1 MLLQNKTQKLELI
14 SNDNIVMEDLVE
26 AINHGILV
34 SNLAVM
40 LSRELKLDSQFCN
53 RMAQAGML
61 HDIGKLKLGKSIYG
75 EKKGALVIEEMNQI
89 RMHPTI
95 GYDILKQ
102 YDYHESIL
110 EAIYHHHENDDGSG
124 YPHNLKGDSIPLG
137 GKILR
142 ICDVFAAL
150 VSDRPY
156 RAAFDIN
163 TAIILMIEE
172 VKNFDMQLFLAF
184 LTLVHSEKF
193 SEIQNFIDTL
203 KEREQQEQHDNNQLE
218 CYEIMEN
225 MV

>member
-1 MLLQNKTQKLELI
+1 MLLQNKTHKLEYI
-14 SNDNIVMEDLVE
+14 SNDNIVAEDLVE

-40 LSRELKLDSQFCN
+40 LSRELNLDPQFCK

-61 HDIGKLKLGKSIYG
+61 HDIGKLKLGKSVYG

-95 GYDILKQ
+95 GYTILKQ

-110 EAIYHHHENDDGSG
+110 EAIYHHHENYDGSG
-124 YPHNLKGDSIPLG
+124 YPHNLKGDTIPLG

-156 RAAFDIN
+156 RAAFDID
-163 TAIILMIEE
+163 TTIYLMIEE
-172 VKNFDMQLFLAF
+172 VKNFDMKLFIAF
-184 LTLVHSEKF
+184 LRVVHSEKF
-193 SEIQNFIDTL
+193 IEIQEFIDSL
-203 KEREQQEQHDNNQLE
+203 KESEQHQQQEEFQE
-218 CYEIMEN
+218 SYELIEN
-225 MV
+225 M